1 MTRSPFRGR
10 PDLSH
15 VIFDFDGT
23 LSWLRHGWPR
33 LMAGIF
39 RPYYPAL
46 PGETEEQILD
56 LHLSDILSR
65 NGRPTIFQMIRFC
78 ERVHARRGRCPAP
91 EQLRQEYQDR
101 LDSLIAERSALLRR
115 GQAQPDD
122 FVVHGARP
130 LLDKLRARGL
140 RLIILSGTLE
150 ERVREE
156 ARLLHLT
163 DFFGPHLYG
172 SGPDSAQFS
181 KREVIGRLLREENI
195 PGRQILS
202 FGDGP
207 VEIQETKAVGGWAVG
222 VASDEEHNGSG
233 HSDPWKLRQLTA
245 AGADAVIPDF
255 RDPDA
260 LLAAAFASQSVVSHA

>member
-1 MTRSPFRGR
+1 MTSALVPGR
-10 PDLSH
+10 PDLTH

-65 NGRPTIFQMIRFC
+65 NGRPTIFQMMRFC
-78 ERVHARRGRCPAP
+78 ERVHARHGRCPAP
-91 EQLRQEYQDR
+91 EELRQEYQDR
-101 LDSLIAERSALLRR
+101 LDAVIAERSALLRR

-122 FVVHGARP
+122 FVVHGARV
-130 LLDKLRARGL
+130 LLDKLKARGL
-140 RLIILSGTLE
+140 RLMVLSGTLE

-156 ARLLHLT
+156 ARLLHVA
-163 DFFGPHLYG
+163 DYFGPHIYG
-172 SGPDSAQFS
+172 SGLDSTQFS
-181 KREVIGRLLREENI
+181 KRDVIARLLREENV

-207 VEIQETKAVGGWAVG
+207 VEIQETKAVGGMAMG
-222 VASDEEHNGSG
+222 VASDEERNGSG
-233 HSDPWKLRQLTA
+233 EVDPWKARQLTE

-255 RDPDA
+255 RDPDN
-260 LLAAAFASQSVVSHA
+260 LLAAIFGPQHILLHA